1 MAPIGVNAS
10 AAIPIR
16 RAAIGCAPKLIIR

>member
-1 MAPIGVNAS
+1 MGVNAS
-10 AAIPIR
+10 AAIPIK